1 MTFQPAIVLVT
12 GASAG
17 IGAAIARQ
25 FAAGGS
31 RVVTVARRLEKL
43 EVLASEFGD
52 RILPVS
58 VDVRDAAAVG
68 QAITGLPP
76 SWADIDVLVNN
87 AGLSLGLEPA
97 HEAKLDDWERMIDT
111 NIKGATYFTRAILPG
126 MVQRNRGHVI
136 NIGSITA
143 EYAYPGSHIYG
154 GTKAFLRQFSFG
166 LRADLLG
173 TAVRVTAFEPGM
185 TGGTEFS
192 NVRFGDDAKAAK
204 TYEGLEPLTADDI
217 AETVCWIASRPP
229 RVNVNLLSMMPICQ
243 SFARP
248 ALARKPALKT

>member
-1 MTFQPAIVLVT
+1 MSFQPALALVT

-17 IGAAIARQ
+17 IGAAMVRHLV
-25 FAAGGS
+25 AAGS
-31 RVVTVARRLEKL
+31 RVIAVARRGEKL
-43 EVLASEFGD
+43 AALADELGD
-52 RILPVS
+52 RVRPLAVDVCDSAAVIAALHGLPVEWS
-58 VDVRDAAAVG
+58 E
-68 QAITGLPP
+68 
-76 SWADIDVLVNN
+76 IDLLVNN

-97 HEAKLDDWERMIDT
+97 HEAKLEDWERMIDT
-111 NIKGATYFTRAILPG
+111 NVKGATYFTHAILPG
-126 MVQRNRGHVI
+126 MVKRNRGHVI

-143 EYAYPGSHIYG
+143 EYAYPGSHVYG

-204 TYEGLEPLTADDI
+204 TYEGLEPLTPDDI
-217 AETVCWIASRPP
+217 AEAVCWIASLPP
-229 RVNVNLLSMMPICQ
+229 RVNVNLISMMPACQ

-248 ALARKPALKT
+248 ALARKSPIHD

>member
-1 MTFQPAIVLVT
+1 MSDATRIILVT

-17 IGAAIARQ
+17 MGAAITRQ
-25 FAAGGS
+25 FAREGH
-31 RVVTVARRLEKL
+31 RVIATARRLDKL
-43 EVLASEFGD
+43 KDLAREFGD
-52 RILPVS
+52 RIHPLAL
-58 VDVRDAAAVG
+58 DVRDGQAVAAAI
-68 QAITGLPP
+68 QSLPAAW
-76 SWADIDVLVNN
+76 SAIDVLVNN

-97 HEAKLDDWERMIDT
+97 YQAKLDDWERMIDT
-111 NIKGATYFTRAILPG
+111 NIKGVTYLTRAVLPG
-126 MVQRNRGHVI
+126 MVARNRGHVI

-143 EYAYPGSHIYG
+143 EYAYPGSHVYG

-192 NVRFGDDAKAAK
+192 NVRFEGDDAKAAK
-204 TYEGLEPLTADDI
+204 VYEGLEPLTADDI
-217 AETVCWIASRPP
+217 AETVSWIASRPP
-229 RVNVNLLSMMPICQ
+229 RVNVNLISMMPVCQ

-248 ALARKPALKT
+248 ALAKK

>member
-1 MTFQPAIVLVT
+1 MSFQPALVLVT

-17 IGAAIARQ
+17 IGAAIVRQ
-25 FAAGGS
+25 FAASGS
-31 RVVTVARRLEKL
+31 RVIAVARRLEKL
-43 EVLASEFGD
+43 ESLAREFND
-52 RILPVS
+52 RILPIS

-68 QAITGLPP
+68 ATITGLPP
-76 SWADIDVLVNN
+76 DWSEIDVLVNN

-111 NIKGATYFTRAILPG
+111 NIKGATYFTHSILPG
-126 MVQRNRGHVI
+126 MVKRNCGHVI

-143 EYAYPGSHIYG
+143 EYAYPGSHVYG

-192 NVRFGDDAKAAK
+192 NVRFGDEAKAAK

-217 AETVCWIASRPP
+217 AETVYWIASRPL
-229 RVNVNLLSMMPICQ
+229 RVNVNLISVMPTCQ

-248 ALARKPALKT
+248 ALARKSVAP